1 MPDFVTVT
9 DADIG
14 DPAFWAGLN
23 LTPEST
29 IDISAVSDDVN
40 VVLTGGAIS
49 FFDTASGTT
58 TTYSDGDLASGSFAS
73 IVQFTGNGGDND
85 VSGANSLNGTGYT
98 GGDGDD
104 TLTDDGT
111 TGGALTGGGGND
123 VLQGGSGG
131 NQIDGGAGDDILRG
145 GGGNNNL
152 TGGAGNDTLFAED
165 GSGNLT
171 GGEGD
176 DTVYAGQNTTF
187 TDGGTGSNTLIL
199 PEGATFEP
207 FSPGSTSGNVTL
219 ADGRTFVYSNYDDIS
234 VACFTAGMAIRTPT
248 GEVAVE
254 TLRPGDLVETRDH
267 GARAIRWVGIRTV
280 AGHGA
285 LTPIRFRTG
294 AIGNTRSMRLSPQ
307 HRVLVDGPLCELHF
321 GLPEVLCA
329 ARHLCDDDRIRPEPC
344 DAVTYVHI
352 MFDRHEIVTVDGA
365 HLESFFVGDHIT
377 DADGGG
383 YDELIR
389 IFPDLARRDAPA
401 RIAAR
406 PFLKSYEGAMVGR
419 SAAPGRPQTRAGA
432 ARAASVECDRP
443 PRERAGDRV

>member
-111 TGGALTGGGGND
+111 TGGALTGGDGND

-152 TGGAGNDTLFAED
+152 TGGTGNDTLFAED

-171 GGEGD
+171 GGR
-176 DTVYAGQNTTF
+176 ATTP
-187 TDGGTGSNTLIL
+187 SM
-199 PEGATFEP
+199 P
-207 FSPGSTSGNVTL
+207 
-219 ADGRTFVYSNYDDIS
+219 GRTPPLP
-234 VACFTAGMAIRTPT
+234 MAARGRTPLSCPK
-248 GEVAVE
+248 VPRSSRS
-254 TLRPGDLVETRDH
+254 RP
-267 GARAIRWVGIRTV
+267 
-280 AGHGA
+280 
-285 LTPIRFRTG
+285 
-294 AIGNTRSMRLSPQ
+294 
-307 HRVLVDGPLCELHF
+307 
-321 GLPEVLCA
+321 
-329 ARHLCDDDRIRPEPC
+329 ARH
-344 DAVTYVHI
+344 
-352 MFDRHEIVTVDGA
+352 
-365 HLESFFVGDHIT
+365 
-377 DADGGG
+377 
-383 YDELIR
+383 
-389 IFPDLARRDAPA
+389 PA
-401 RIAAR
+401 
-406 PFLKSYEGAMVGR
+406 M
-419 SAAPGRPQTRAGA
+419 
-432 ARAASVECDRP
+432 
-443 PRERAGDRV
+443 